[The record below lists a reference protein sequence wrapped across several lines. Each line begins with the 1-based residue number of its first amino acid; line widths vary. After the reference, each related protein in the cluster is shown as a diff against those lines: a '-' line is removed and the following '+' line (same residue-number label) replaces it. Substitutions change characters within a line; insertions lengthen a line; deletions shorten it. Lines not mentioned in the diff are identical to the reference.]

1 MWGQASLHYS
11 GSAGFAFRFEG
22 LPQVAAVIYLG
33 RSPLPH
39 SLFFPRF
46 VAGSSGPTQWPATP
60 DRNESFRA
68 KAKEGQAKEKET
80 LVIVPEIFLKFFG
93 TIWHFYEVKVAKNL
107 SR

>member
-1 MWGQASLHYS
+1 MALEERCVPQPARDPSMWGQASLHYS

-68 KAKEGQAKEKET
+68 KAEGGQAEEKKTEAEMLT
-80 LVIVPEIFLKFFG
+80 YFWRFC
-93 TIWHFYEVKVAKNL
+93 
-107 SR
+107 